1 MSGNNSRVRLLVA
14 ATIFVSAIVIAPL
27 IPAGAKAQSAGSLS
41 ATKSAP
47 GRVLAGDDVPYSIR
61 VRNTGGAPLFNVS
74 LRDELPLGATYV
86 PGTSPSQFG
95 EPEIIVN
102 EVPDPLADP
111 AATPPI
117 TIPQQTL
124 IWSNIGDLQP
134 GSDLESSFTV
144 SLNASADPARPSLPV
159 YVVGSTVENSASAF
173 ASPNARTLPQFDASG
188 LPIPAPDVVSGNTPS
203 VTTLLTAVEIVKSE
217 PSPEGELLRGVHEH
231 TTVYTLEV
239 RTTDLAPVVDAT
251 VTDLLPAGLEFLGC
265 GGVDNSTDVGGQRP
279 EYPGAPLLDGTPTP
293 DDCRFPNRVETILDP
308 APDGTTVY
316 APGVYTRLTWNLTAA
331 DTEAGD
337 TLTLRYAA
345 GIPLRENVLFP
356 AGTSTDG
363 VQASNLDNN
372 TGDSTREGPSERA
385 VTNVARVAG
394 RYTGPLADGATPNV
408 SDDVRLSRSIEDVR
422 MIKSIV
428 QPDPNDFR
436 TGALAVYELTV
447 DVSEYVDASSV
458 VIADEIPNGLCPISN
473 VAYPSSPGDC
483 GAAFGAANPNL
494 PQIVEPGPSPFGFAS
509 VTSTPGGGFTVVF
522 PPLPAA
528 TVEADDTVRV
538 RYTALMR
545 TRYEGGALNGRPPVS
560 GDSFTN
566 NVRLTGTTTPI
577 ADPPESGPEQVTDRS
592 SATLV
597 SGGTS
602 IDKRLQPR
610 LPLTVPPGTPCPTDA
625 TEYVDETTVPQPALA
640 DLAFRLGDEVCFLL
654 RVDFDENLRTRNA
667 VVTDF
672 VPPGLEY
679 VAGSI
684 LTTPAHQGVE
694 LNLGGASLPA
704 EGPLVLNVGVDDPDV
719 PGTDR
724 FVDLDAVME
733 IVFKAVVVTVPDD
746 DVPIVTGNLMKMRT
760 EDSSGNA
767 TSFRDRVPLG
777 IVPAPPIELLKGVA
791 AVDDPG
797 FSTAQPDVDGVL
809 VQQGSVVTFRIDLT
823 NQGAPETF
831 NAYSTRGFD
840 VWDVLPVG
848 IDCGD
853 VVAGS
858 ATAFGQ
864 PITSPLVECTDPG
877 QIDHPT
883 FAGNDVRSAIRWN
896 LVTDP
901 LGPGGIDRWTI
912 GAGSSETLTYEV
924 VIPTPTSIGVTF
936 VNNSAVRSYEAFT
949 NQTNIAATYFP
960 DDNIDTTVTP
970 EQTNAPAAADPS
982 SVRTPGARTTKSTVT
997 GIEELPNN
1005 DRPRVAV
1012 PGETITYTIGVE
1024 IPPAVSVFEA
1034 RLRDLLPNQVEV
1046 VAPAVA
1052 RFYPDAS
1059 DTATPAPSLPPGFV
1073 LDPATGT
1080 LTFPRNPDPTLD
1092 TGYSND
1098 TATTQR
1104 FEVVLTVRVRPTVG
1118 NQSTISNTARFT
1130 SVDRPGGRPVNTG
1143 DATAQNDIRQ
1153 ASPSVVKSNDS
1164 GGTVRA
1170 GQTVRYTLNARNA
1183 NGRPPAHD
1191 AVVRDCIPD
1200 GLLFVDFDPSTPDD
1214 TTSGPA
1220 PGSAANGCPVGSTF
1234 ISFEVGTV
1242 EAGSPVNR
1250 SYTVRVENTAVGGQS
1265 YTNRAAIV
1273 ASSLDNGANDDSVE
1287 RVYRPNEVT
1296 NTVRVPPALASKT
1309 VTPTQA
1315 TVGELVTYTASDL
1328 IPRSVNFFQAALRD
1342 ILPVGIDPATLVVLD
1357 TTCQSIPNA
1366 AVPAPPPCDL
1376 GESLLT
1382 PAPVPGGLAVATY
1395 FGDLAAV
1402 DYDRIYTVR
1411 YQARLADVPSN
1422 VAGADVTNRAQA
1434 VWDLIDRDDP
1444 VSADF
1449 DWQEQGDEA
1458 RAVVEVVEPSLT
1470 IAKSVSD
1477 SAPEPG
1483 DLFTYTLDL
1492 TNASGA
1498 TVSPAYN
1505 VTVVDDVPIGID
1517 IVAGSFSVP
1526 PTSFNPATAVSP
1538 GTITWGP
1545 DVITGPIEPGGTRQ
1559 VTYTAR
1565 FTESATLASTAKV
1578 NTAQLRS
1585 YEGLPADEPAGLNRR
1600 EYTGNDDDASVTP
1613 RFPQM
1618 QTTKV
1623 ATGGEPTYIGDSYR
1637 WTVTATNVGDG
1648 TARGVSIEDLL
1659 PPNWSYVDD
1668 SAIVTFPSGGAVARN
1683 PLASSVIC
1691 ESGRVCWFGLGDL
1704 APGQSLTLSY
1714 LAVPGPGVVSD
1725 PGVGSGTPH
1734 VNAAR
1739 SDAAD
1744 ATGATSNLDGPYGSA
1759 DATASTRIDAADLV
1773 LVKSSA
1779 PNRTPPGPP
1788 PVAGGE
1794 FSWQIDVRNSS
1805 GVDTAVG
1812 PFVVTDN
1819 LPPAPVPLPP
1829 GGWITFD
1836 RAGGT
1841 GWACSPGGGA
1851 PSATTIQCER
1861 NNPAETLAP
1870 GASFEPITV
1879 TVDLPSTLPLGTPLT
1894 NSGSVTSR
1902 TYELVPADNAD
1913 TDSVSTATQADLRI
1927 VKNRTNPT
1935 ITAGR
1940 TTTYTLDVTN
1950 LGPSVSRTPITVT
1963 DPIPSN
1969 ATLLDVDPGPGWSC
1983 PDPAAGNPLVCT
1995 YAADLAVGEV
2005 APQIA
2010 VTVLVDSDA
2019 TGTLT
2024 NTSTVSGTTIDPN
2037 QANNSS
2043 TNTGPIGQSADLR
2056 IDKQSVEATNV
2067 AGLPTQYRLRVD
2079 NDGPSDAVDLVV
2091 TDSLPDGLTFV
2102 SAANAPSAPGGW
2114 SCAGADGGRSF
2125 TCTLPSLAAGGF
2137 SVVVV
2142 TVAVEP
2148 GLTGDVENTASVASP
2163 TPDPNLGNNSDNDVA
2178 TVLGEA
2184 DLAISKTAL
2193 ETTVIAGENITYT
2206 LQVVNNGPSDSVGPI
2221 RVSDTLPSGVEFVAA
2236 QGDGWLCPTA
2246 PLAAATVTCTRA
2258 ATLPAATVGAPT
2270 QNIAPPITLVV
2281 RVLPEA
2287 GPGRID
2293 NTAVVTATTKDPA
2306 LGNNVDRESVDVD
2319 DLAEL
2324 WITKTTTGPD
2334 PVLAGETT
2342 AFTIVVTNDGPSVAD
2357 SVIVADPMPSGLTA
2371 VAATGDGWACGLGD
2385 GDLVTCVRPTL
2396 APGEAP
2402 PIVVTVAVAPGVPN
2416 DTLITNVASVDSATP
2431 ELPVG
2436 VPGSLPNTSE
2446 DTVLVLAEADLAIT
2460 KSHEATVRIGDELTF
2475 TIEVVNNGPSASRDV
2490 VVADTL
2496 PVGLVPLRAEG
2507 AGWRCAIAGQQVD
2520 CELDALLGFPGRASL
2535 EITALVGPEA
2545 FPEVTNTAT
2554 VDAETDDPIPG
2565 NNSDDDPVEVPA
2577 LVDLTIVKSHAGP
2590 VAVGQPIVYT
2600 LVVGN
2605 EGPIDDTATITVT
2618 DTLPDSLAPLGAASD
2633 DPDTSCSVV
2642 GPTVTCERTGG
2653 LAVGDTFSITISAT
2667 VLPAAFPLV
2676 VNTATVSTPTD
2687 DVDPS
2692 NNSSTDRA
2700 VVPPLV
2706 DLAVTKTHVGPVQ
2719 VGGTLAYTV
2728 VVTNNGPTP
2737 EPGPVVVED
2746 TVPAGLTPVA
2756 ATGEGL
2762 DCSIAGPSVRCTT
2775 RSPLAV
2781 GGTLTLR
2788 IVAEVGPAAYPSV
2801 TNVVTVA
2808 SPGCTIVA
2816 GAVALNEN
2824 CRDTDLA
2831 NNRAIDVAQ
2840 VAPLI
2845 LLELTKS
2852 LAAQEGRSATWDFV
2866 VRNTGLNATVEPIVL
2881 TDPLPAGLAFVSA
2894 QGVGWACTNAANV
2907 VTCTYVASVPAG
2919 SAAPTLQL
2927 STVLVAVSGT
2937 EIVNLATVEGGGPQ
2951 VPSDRDDAVV
2961 VAPPLTLPS
2970 TGGGPGLLLSWAPL
2984 TFLLGVI
2991 MVAVANRRRQLYS

>member
-1 MSGNNSRVRLLVA
+1 MIGRMCTAMVVVASALVVSPAITPAVVEAQTGASLVA
-14 ATIFVSAIVIAPL
+14 
-27 IPAGAKAQSAGSLS
+27 
-41 ATKSAP
+41 TKNAP
-47 GRVLAGDDVPYSIR
+47 GQILAGEAVPYGVS
-61 VRNTGGAPLFNVS
+61 VRNSGSAPLFNLS
-74 LRDELPLGATYV
+74 FRDELPLGATYV
-86 PGTSPSQFG
+86 PPTAPGDFG

-102 EVPDPLADP
+102 QVPDPLGAP
-111 AATPPI
+111 GT

-124 IWSNIGDLQP
+124 IWSNVADLQP
-134 GSDLESSFTV
+134 GSSIGLSFSV
-144 SLNASADPARPSLPV
+144 ELNPTPDAARPSLPV
-159 YVVGSTVENSASAF
+159 YVVGSTVDNSASVF
-173 ASPNARTLPQFDASG
+173 GSPDERTVPRFDAAG
-188 LPIPAPDVVSGNTPS
+188 LPITDPAVVSSTTAT
-203 VTTLLTAVEIVKSE
+203 VTIRLSALDISKSE

-231 TTVYTLEV
+231 TTVYTIEV
-239 RTTDLAPVVDAT
+239 RTTDLAPVVGAT

-265 GGVDNSTDVGGQRP
+265 GGVDNSTDAGGQRP
-279 EYPGAPLLDGTPTP
+279 EYPGAPLLTGTPTP
-293 DDCRFPNRVETILDP
+293 GGCRFPDVVETVLDP

-316 APGVYTRLTWNLTAA
+316 PPGVYTRLTWNLAPT

-356 AGTSTDG
+356 PGTPTDG
-363 VQASNLDNN
+363 LQASNLDNN
-372 TGDSTREGPSERA
+372 TGPSTREGPAERA

-394 RYTGPLADGATPNV
+394 TYTGPLAPGATADV
-408 SDDVRLSRSIEDVR
+408 SDDVRLSRSVEDVR
-422 MIKSIV
+422 MRKSIV
-428 QPDPNDFR
+428 QPTPNDFR

-458 VIADEIPNGLCPISN
+458 VITDEVPNGLCPISN
-473 VAYPSSPGDC
+473 VAYTSTGGDC
-483 GAAFGAANPNL
+483 GAAFGSGNPNL
-494 PQIVEPGPSPFGFAS
+494 PRIVEPGPSPFGFAS
-509 VTSTPGGGFTVVF
+509 VTPTAGGGFTVVF
-522 PPLPAA
+522 PPLPDA
-528 TVEADDTVRV
+528 TVEANDTVRV
-538 RYTALMR
+538 QYTALMR
-545 TRYEGGALNGRPPVS
+545 TRYEGGALDGRPPVS

-566 NVRLTGTTTPI
+566 GVRLQGTTTPI
-577 ADPPESGPEQVTDRS
+577 PDTPETGPQQVTDGS

-610 LPLTVPPGTPCPTDA
+610 PPLPVTPGTPCPTDGA
-625 TEYVDETTVPQPALA
+625 DYVDETTSPQPTPA

-672 VPPGLEY
+672 LPIGLEY
-679 VAGSI
+679 VQGSI
-684 LTTPAHQGVE
+684 LTTAAHTGVD
-694 LNLGGASLPA
+694 LNLGGASLPL
-704 EGPLVLNVGVDDPDV
+704 EGPLVLNVGTDDPAV
-719 PGTDR
+719 AGSDR

-733 IVFKAVVVTVPDD
+733 IVFKAVVVDIPDD
-746 DVPIVTGNLMKMRT
+746 NRPIISGNLMKMRI
-760 EDSSGNA
+760 EDSSGRA
-767 TSFRDRVPLG
+767 SSFRDRVGLG
-777 IVPAPPIELLKGVA
+777 IVPAPPMLLTKGVSS
-791 AVDDPG
+791 VDTPA
-797 FSTAQPDVDGVL
+797 FSTTQPNQDGVL
-809 VQQGSVVTFRIDLT
+809 VQQGSQVTYRLDLT
-823 NQGAPETF
+823 NAGTAANF
-831 NAYSTRGFD
+831 NAYSTRGFE

-848 IDCGD
+848 IDCAD

-858 ATAFGQ
+858 ITAFGE
-864 PITSPLVECTDPG
+864 TGLGASLASCTDPG
-877 QIDHPT
+877 QLEHPS
-883 FAGNDVRSAIRWN
+883 FDGNTVRSAIRWD
-896 LVTDP
+896 LATDP
-901 LGPGGIDRWTI
+901 FGPDGVNRWTI
-912 GAGSSETLTYEV
+912 DAGASETLTYQI
-924 VIPTPTSIGVTF
+924 VIPSPTSIGVTF
-936 VNNSAVRSYEAFT
+936 VNNSAIRSYEAFT
-949 NQTNIAATYFP
+949 NQTNVGATYFP
-960 DDNIDTTVTP
+960 ADNIDTTVTP
-970 EQTNAPAAADPS
+970 QQENAPAAADPS
-982 SVRTPGARTTKSTVT
+982 SVRTPGAVTTKTTVT

-1005 DRPRVAV
+1005 DLPRVAV

-1034 RLRDLLPNQVEV
+1034 TLRDLLPNQVEV

-1059 DTATPAPSLPPGFV
+1059 DTTTPAPSLPPGFV
-1073 LDPATGT
+1073 FDPNTGT
-1080 LTFPRNPDPTLD
+1080 LTFPRNPDPVLD

-1098 TATTQR
+1098 TTTTQR
-1104 FEVVLTVRVRPTVG
+1104 FEVVLTVRVRPTIG
-1118 NQSTISNTARFT
+1118 NQTTINNTARFT
-1130 SVDRPGGRPVNTG
+1130 SVDRPGGRPVNTD

-1170 GQTVRYTLNARNA
+1170 GQTVRYTLQSRNA

-1200 GLLFVDFDPSTPDD
+1200 GLLFVAFDPSTPPG

-1220 PGSAANGCPVGSTF
+1220 PGAAANGCPVGSTF
-1234 ISFEVGTV
+1234 ISFDVGTV
-1242 EAGSPVNR
+1242 AAGSPVNR
-1250 SYTVRVENTAVGGQS
+1250 SYTVTVQNTAVGGAS

-1273 ASSLDNGANDDSVE
+1273 ASSLDNGTNDETVE

-1376 GESLLT
+1376 GASLLT
-1382 PAPVPGGLAVATY
+1382 PASVPGGLAVATY

-1402 DYDRIYTVR
+1402 PYDRIYTVR

-1422 VAGADVTNRAQA
+1422 LAGADVVNRAQA

-1458 RAVVEVVEPSLT
+1458 RAVVEVIEPSLT
-1470 IAKSVSD
+1470 LAKSVSD
-1477 SAPEPG
+1477 TTPEPG
-1483 DLFTYTLDL
+1483 DLFIYTLDL
-1492 TNASGA
+1492 TNATGA
-1498 TVSPAYN
+1498 TVSPGYN
-1505 VTVVDDVPIGID
+1505 VTVVDDVPVGID
-1517 IVAGSFSVP
+1517 IVPGSFSVP

-1545 DVITGPIEPGGTRQ
+1545 DVIPGPIEPGGIRQ
-1559 VTYTAR
+1559 VSYTAR

-1578 NTAQLRS
+1578 NTARLRS

-1613 RFPQM
+1613 RFPRM

-1659 PPNWSYVDD
+1659 PPNWSYLDG
-1668 SAIVTFPSGGAVARN
+1668 SGIVTFPSGDAVARN
-1683 PLASSVIC
+1683 PLASPLLC
-1691 ESGRVCWFGLGDL
+1691 EADRLCWFGLGDL
-1704 APGQSLTLSY
+1704 APGQSITLSY
-1714 LAVPGPGVVSD
+1714 LAVPGTGVVIA
-1725 PGVGSGTPH
+1725 PGVGSATRH

-1744 ATGATSNLDGPYGSA
+1744 ATGATSNLDGPYGSP
-1759 DATASTRIDAADLV
+1759 DATASTRIDAVDLV
-1773 LVKSSA
+1773 LEKSSP

-1788 PVAGGE
+1788 PVAGRE

-1812 PFVVTDN
+1812 PFVVTDT
-1819 LPPAPVPLPP
+1819 LPPAPDPLPP

-1851 PSATTIQCER
+1851 PSATSIRCER

-1879 TVDLPSTLPLGTPLT
+1879 TVDLPSTLPLGTPMT
-1894 NSGSVTSR
+1894 NSASVTSR
-1902 TYELVPADNAD
+1902 TYELVPADNTD
-1913 TDSVSTATQADLRI
+1913 TDTVSTATQADLSI
-1927 VKNRTNPT
+1927 VKNRTNAA

-1940 TTTYTLDVTN
+1940 TTTYTLDVAN

-1963 DPIPSN
+1963 DPIPTN
-1969 ATLLDVDPGPGWSC
+1969 ATLVDVDPGPGWSC
-1983 PDPAAGNPLVCT
+1983 PDPASGDPLVCT
-1995 YAADLAVGEV
+1995 YGADLAVGEV

-2024 NTSTVSGTTIDPN
+2024 NTATVTGTTIDPN

-2043 TNTGPIGQSADLR
+2043 ANIGPIGQSADLR
-2056 IDKQSVEATNV
+2056 IDKQSVESTNV

-2079 NDGPSDAVDLVV
+2079 NDGPSDAVDLVIS
-2091 TDSLPDGLTFV
+2091 DPLPDGLTFV
-2102 SAANAPSAPGGW
+2102 SAADAPSAPGGW

-2125 TCTLPSLAAGGF
+2125 TCTLPSLAAGDF
-2137 SVVVV
+2137 AVVVI

-2163 TPDPNLGNNSDNDVA
+2163 TPDPNLSNNSDNDVA

-2184 DLAISKTAL
+2184 DLAITKVAL

-2221 RVSDTLPSGVEFVAA
+2221 RVSDTLPPGVEFVSA
-2236 QGDGWLCPTA
+2236 QGAGWACPTA
-2246 PLAAATVTCTRA
+2246 LLAGATVTCTRA

-2270 QNIAPPITLVV
+2270 QNVAPPISLVV

-2293 NTAVVTATTKDPA
+2293 NTAVVTTTTKDPE
-2306 LGNNVDRESVDVD
+2306 LGNNVDRESVEVD

-2324 WITKTTTGPD
+2324 GITKTTTGPD

-2342 AFTIVVTNDGPSVAD
+2342 SFTIVVTNDGPSVAD
-2357 SVIVADPMPSGLTA
+2357 SVIVADPMPSGLSA
-2371 VAATGDGWACGLGD
+2371 VAATGDGWVCGLGG

-2396 APGEAP
+2396 APGDAP
-2402 PIVVTVAVAPGVPN
+2402 PIVVTAAVAPGVPN
-2416 DTLITNVASVDSATP
+2416 DTLITNLASVDSATP
-2431 ELPVG
+2431 ELPDG
-2436 VPGSLPNTSE
+2436 DPGSLPNTSE

-2460 KSHEATVRIGDELTF
+2460 KSHDASVRIGEELTF
-2475 TIEVVNNGPSASRDV
+2475 TIEVVNNGPSASRGV
-2490 VVADTL
+2490 IVADTF
-2496 PVGLVPLRAEG
+2496 PAGLVPLRAEG
-2507 AGWRCAIAGQQVD
+2507 EGWTCTIAGQQVD
-2520 CELDALLGFPGRASL
+2520 CELGALLGFPGRASI
-2535 EITALVGPEA
+2535 EITALVEPEA
-2545 FPEVTNTAT
+2545 FPAVTNIAT
-2554 VDAETDDPIPG
+2554 VDAETEDPVDE
-2565 NNSDDDPVEVPA
+2565 NNSSEDPVEVPA
-2577 LVDLTIVKSHAGP
+2577 LVDLTIAKTHAAA

-2605 EGPIDDTATITVT
+2605 DGPIDDTATITVA
-2618 DTLPDSLAPLGAASD
+2618 DTLPDSLTPLRAESD
-2633 DPDTSCSVV
+2633 DPDTSCSIAAQ
-2642 GPTVTCERTGG
+2642 TVTCERDGG

-2676 VNTATVSTPTD
+2676 VNTAMVSTPTD

-2706 DLAVTKTHVGPVQ
+2706 DLVVTKTHGGGTVQ
-2719 VGGTLAYTV
+2719 VGGTLTYTI

-2737 EPGPVVVED
+2737 EPGPIVVED
-2746 TVPAGLTPVA
+2746 TLPTGLSPVSA
-2756 ATGEGL
+2756 SGDGL
-2762 DCSIAGPSVRCTT
+2762 ECAIAGPNVRCTS
-2775 RSPLAV
+2775 RAALGV

-2788 IVAEVGPAAYPSV
+2788 IVAEVGPAAFPSV

-2816 GAVALNEN
+2816 GAAALNEN

-2831 NNRAIDVAQ
+2831 NNRAVDVAP

-2919 SAAPTLQL
+2919 AVAPTLQL
-2927 STVLVAVSGT
+2927 STALVAVGGT

-2951 VPSDRDDAVV
+2951 VPSDNDDAVV